1 MSQLALRYEIKS
13 KYHRSVLHLSCII
26 KTQARLSMQC
36 HLPSMYYTPWYCRKR
51 VYRKN
56 TRIRIRSSYPS
67 GSANLLYKEYA
78 IYGEHVVLS
87 RLSLGYSTIYSPVHI
102 YLSISIYYIDLS
114 KYIQSGLRL
123 SFVNKSVPSA
133 LHVLYS
139 LVLKEAGVP
148 ENARIRIHYSY
159 PSGSKSLLYK
169 EYDTYGYITG
179 DNVTA
184 RLAAHIMIASS
195 FIMFIFKI
203 SAICAASFL
212 WYQDTG

>member
-78 IYGEHVVLS
+78 IYGYITGDNVTA
-87 RLSLGYSTIYSPVHI
+87 SLAVRNQIKIS
-102 YLSISIYYIDLS
+102 SICAA
-114 KYIQSGLRL
+114 
-123 SFVNKSVPSA
+123 SFLCHQDTGQAINAVPSA

-139 LVLKEAGVP
+139 LVLQEAGVP
-148 ENARIRIHYSY
+148 EMRSPTPACTGKRMRTLITATQTYTTPLISRYS
-159 PSGSKSLLYK
+159 L
-169 EYDTYGYITG
+169 
-179 DNVTA
+179 
-184 RLAAHIMIASS
+184 SS
-195 FIMFIFKI
+195 ISMFIN
-203 SAICAASFL
+203 SRPSSSYSTL
-212 WYQDTG
+212 YYL